1 MSLVERVDV
10 LVAIVLGLA
19 LAELGTSFHRLM
31 RAGKRVRWDWM
42 SPALAI
48 LMLLQTVQFWWLSQS
63 WYAQATGLRLIEFF
77 PRLLVLLLIYL
88 LAATVLPDEV
98 PEQGI
103 DLRQFYVQTSRYFWI
118 LVGLLTLA
126 IMIFLIPARPD
137 SDYLGG
143 VVKHEALDGFVLL
156 VTAAALW
163 FRNIRV
169 QQVAVIIIVGM
180 TSWIYLSSSRAF
192 Q

>member
-19 LAELGTSFHRLM
+19 LAELGTSWHRLM

-42 SPALAI
+42 SPALGV
-48 LMLLQTVQFWWLSQS
+48 LMLLQTVQFWWLSQT
-63 WYAQATGLRLIEFF
+63 WYADATQLRLIEFL

-88 LAATVLPDEV
+88 LSAAALPDEV
-98 PEQGI
+98 PESGI
-103 DLRQFYVQTSRYFWI
+103 DLRRFYVETSQYFWV

-126 IMIFLIPARPD
+126 IMIFLIPANPR

-143 VVKHEALDGFVLL
+143 LVKHEALDGFVLL
-156 VTAAALW
+156 GTVIALTV
-163 FRNIRV
+163 RNIRV
-169 QQVAVIIIVGM
+169 QQGAVIIVVGM
-180 TSWIYLSSSRAF
+180 TSWIYLASSRAF
-192 Q
+192 

>member
-19 LAELGTSFHRLM
+19 LAELGTSWHRLM

-42 SPALAI
+42 SPALGV
-48 LMLLQTVQFWWLSQS
+48 LMLLQTVQFWWLSQT
-63 WYAQATGLRLIEFF
+63 WYADATQLRLIEFL

-88 LAATVLPDEV
+88 LSAAALPDEV
-98 PEQGI
+98 PESGI
-103 DLRQFYVQTSRYFWI
+103 DLRRFYVETSQYFWV

-126 IMIFLIPARPD
+126 IMIFLIPANPR

-143 VVKHEALDGFVLL
+143 LVKHEALDGFVLL
-156 VTAAALW
+156 VTVIALTV
-163 FRNIRV
+163 RNIRV
-169 QQVAVIIIVGM
+169 QQGAVIIVVGM
-180 TSWIYLSSSRAF
+180 TSWIYLASSRAF
-192 Q
+192 